1 LYFPLPDLAAKRLQ
15 LLKETV
21 PDLRSVVALW
31 NPSNAAARTQL
42 EATEA
47 AARSMGIK
55 SYAIEVSDQND
66 LKQALQKTTARDPGG
81 LLIIQDSVTW
91 ALSRQLAEFSIQ
103 NRIPAS
109 SAYRTF
115 PDAGGLMSYGF
126 SLSGLFE
133 AGADYADKILRGA
146 RPEELPM
153 EQPTRIEFV
162 LNLRTAKALHLQIPE
177 TVLLRADE
185 VLR

>member
-1 LYFPLPDLAAKRLQ
+1 
-15 LLKETV
+15 
-21 PDLRSVVALW
+21 
-31 NPSNAAARTQL
+31 
-42 EATEA
+42 
-47 AARSMGIK
+47 
-55 SYAIEVSDQND
+55 
-66 LKQALQKTTARDPGG
+66 
-81 LLIIQDSVTW
+81 
-91 ALSRQLAEFSIQ
+91 
-103 NRIPAS
+103 
-109 SAYRTF
+109 
-115 PDAGGLMSYGF
+115 MSYGF